1 MRVPLPDRYSGRF
14 SGRLRGRRPGPAG
27 GDAGPEWEYFTRRK
41 AVRCGNVVKPLRTGK
56 EAFPAMLAA
65 IASAKRHVF
74 FETYILR
81 ADRTGDEFK
90 QALVERAR
98 NGVAVRLLYDSLG
111 SFGLASAYLAELRE
125 AGVAAL
131 EYHPLVPWRARW
143 NLNRRDH
150 QKILVVDDRIGF
162 AGGVNIGDEA
172 RPVEDGGGG
181 WHDLHALVEGPVVL
195 DLSKFF
201 RRTWERAGGDP
212 LPEILPQK
220 PATDGPGTCAVL
232 AVSNSAVGGR
242 WRLHRAYLKAIRRAS
257 KSIHIMNAYF
267 IPDRSLR
274 RAFRRAAKRGVS
286 VRVIVPSYT
295 DVKAVYYASHHL
307 YARLM
312 RSGVRIFEWPE
323 RMMHAKMAVIDGVW
337 STIGSYNLDRRSLLH
352 NLEVGLI
359 IVDRKIGHE
368 LEKQFEADLVACR
381 EILPEE
387 WKRRSAWEKA
397 MEWLFYQ
404 IRYWL

>member
-1 MRVPLPDRYSGRF
+1 MRVPSPEPLSVAAERT
-14 SGRLRGRRPGPAG
+14 PAS
-27 GDAGPEWEYFTRRK
+27 GPEWAYLPARRS
-41 AVRCGNVVKPLRTGK
+41 VRLGNVVRPLRTGK

-65 IASAKRHVF
+65 IASARKHVF

-81 ADRTGDEFK
+81 ADRTGEEF
-90 QALVERAR
+90 QRALIERAKA
-98 NGVAVRLLYDSLG
+98 GVLVCLLYDSLG
-111 SFGLASAYLAELRE
+111 SFGLPGSYLAELRA
-125 AGVAAL
+125 AGVRAV

-172 RPVEDGGGG
+172 RAVEDGGGG
-181 WHDLHALVEGPVVL
+181 WHDVHAQVEGPVVL

-201 RRTWERAGGDP
+201 RRTWERAGGEP
-212 LPEILPQK
+212 LPEMPHLRK
-220 PATDGPGTCAVL
+220 GTAGPGTSAVL

-242 WRLHRAYLKAIRRAS
+242 WRLHRAYLHAIRRAS

-274 RAFRRAAKRGVS
+274 RAFRQAARRGVT

-307 YARLM
+307 YGRLM
-312 RSGVRIFEWPE
+312 KAGVRIFEWPE
-323 RMMHAKMAVIDGVW
+323 RMMHAKMAVIDGIW

-352 NLEVGLI
+352 NLEVALVI
-359 IVDRKIGHE
+359 ADRKIGYD
-368 LEKQFEADLVACR
+368 LEKQLEADVVACK